1 MIIENCFSCSLSMCT
16 HSSSVVSRLTI
27 SWENGCDK
35 PVVRYNIAV
44 LSGRDT
50 CAEPW
55 GVPEPYGPA
64 AF

>member
-1 MIIENCFSCSLSMCT
+1 MCT
-16 HSSSVVSRLTI
+16 HSLSAVSRLTI